1 MIPKEEF
8 FESSMNLVHVQDIN
22 LSLSNFFR
30 FSGVDQSKC
39 SILTILELCPL
50 NYKLDMLENSSF
62 NKWSIISDVKCK
74 REMIR
79 KRYKMTGNI

>member
-8 FESSMNLVHVQDIN
+8 FESSMNLAHDVIN
-22 LSLSNFFR
+22 LSLSNFFH
-30 FSGVDQSKC
+30 FPGVDQSKC